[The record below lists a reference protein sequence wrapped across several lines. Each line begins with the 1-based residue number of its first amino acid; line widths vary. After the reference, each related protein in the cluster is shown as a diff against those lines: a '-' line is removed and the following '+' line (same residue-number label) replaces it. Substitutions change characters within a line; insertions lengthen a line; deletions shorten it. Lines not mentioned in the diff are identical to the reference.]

1 MDLKKRKCLHI
12 FQRTIL
18 KHITD
23 DITNGPI
30 KYHNMLALR
39 LRGSRVEL
47 MQADTAIGAPSD
59 FKVNTPLKSHQS
71 KIESLTVARELFY
84 IQSNNGH
91 GHYAR
96 CVHTPYVN
104 KDGNMTK
111 ISRIAVTGVARAGEG
126 VRGSAGA
133 QVGSE
138 HELPHA
144 VLAMPTRVLER
155 TKKGV
160 IQSQTR
166 RRKRKVRRRMVLNE
180 IFVSLVTLAYYA
192 NLSVNARKIHK
203 TILRGPEL
211 FERRNGGH
219 LQEY

>member
-1 MDLKKRKCLHI
+1 MHKRILLLFETFLEKALSRAKSI
-12 FQRTIL
+12 NFTIE
-18 KHITD
+18 KNTP
-23 DITNGPI
+23 TVF
-30 KYHNMLALR
+30 Y
-39 LRGSRVEL
+39 SEL
-47 MQADTAIGAPSD
+47 MQADTAIGTPPD

-111 ISRIAVTGVARAGEG
+111 ISRIAVTGVAR
-126 VRGSAGA
+126 
-133 QVGSE
+133 
-138 HELPHA
+138 ELPHA

-155 TKKGV
+155 TKKEV

-166 RRKRKVRRRMVLNE
+166 RRKRKVQRRMVLNE
-180 IFVSLVTLAYYA
+180 SFASLVTLAYYA
-192 NLSVNARKIHK
+192 NLSINARKIHK

>member
-1 MDLKKRKCLHI
+1 
-12 FQRTIL
+12 
-18 KHITD
+18 
-23 DITNGPI
+23 
-30 KYHNMLALR
+30 
-39 LRGSRVEL
+39 
-47 MQADTAIGAPSD
+47 MQADTAIGAPPD

-111 ISRIAVTGVARAGEG
+111 ISRITVTGVAR
-126 VRGSAGA
+126 
-133 QVGSE
+133 
-138 HELPHA
+138 ELPHA

-180 IFVSLVTLAYYA
+180 SNYETSFNCAVGGQCVILHCASRYLSLLNNRAKV
-192 NLSVNARKIHK
+192 VCCW
-203 TILRGPEL
+203 
-211 FERRNGGH
+211 
-219 LQEY
+219 